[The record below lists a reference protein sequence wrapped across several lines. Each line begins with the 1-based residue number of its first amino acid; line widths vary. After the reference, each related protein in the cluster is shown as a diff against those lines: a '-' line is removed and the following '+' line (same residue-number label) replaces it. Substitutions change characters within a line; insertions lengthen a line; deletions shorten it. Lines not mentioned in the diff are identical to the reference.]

1 MMSFVFLV
9 AVLAAVVTRSS
20 TVTLPL
26 ERKPAAANP
35 TDGSASGAAPSQVD
49 DEQAESPINLEGET
63 PARSTD
69 TELDL
74 GTVWTD
80 FLMSQIPNEDKK
92 PTKLEVMKARRRRK
106 ISRGDEVLEAV
117 LDDTEKADP
126 RSIDELLEGL
136 GDVKM
141 ARQDSGVSTGRSA
154 TKKKRMKNRS
164 FERTGEETPAGKG
177 SPMGETSPEA
187 ADGDGAS
194 TVSVSTV
201 SVEVTPASADTRK
214 TVVKGGE
221 GDTAEDS
228 WQRPRSRKEKKERR
242 DSTAV
247 AVVSGRGSS
256 SDPPSPSG
264 EAQNAAPAAE
274 PEAATRGEEQNSS
287 VSGRSEAGSGEQEAA
302 IAAVPADL
310 PAKPEAVQLVADAD
324 GHEEQNS
331 GSATHK
337 AESVEEENCGAHV
350 RSSTPTPRYLF
361 DPLGFGCGD
370 VRSRSRSDSG
380 AETDYGDTS
389 S

>member
-1 MMSFVFLV
+1 MVCGGAAWRFVFGGALPPVPVDRGLVQYYGVYVFVFLV

-201 SVEVTPASADTRK
+201 
-214 TVVKGGE
+214 GGE

-256 SDPPSPSG
+256 SGPG
-264 EAQNAAPAAE
+264 A
-274 PEAATRGEEQNSS
+274 
-287 VSGRSEAGSGEQEAA
+287 GR
-302 IAAVPADL
+302 
-310 PAKPEAVQLVADAD
+310 
-324 GHEEQNS
+324 
-331 GSATHK
+331 
-337 AESVEEENCGAHV
+337 
-350 RSSTPTPRYLF
+350 RR
-361 DPLGFGCGD
+361 
-370 VRSRSRSDSG
+370 RSDV
-380 AETDYGDTS
+380 TR
-389 S
+389 

>member
-1 MMSFVFLV
+1 VQYYGVYVFVFLV

-35 TDGSASGAAPSQVD
+35 TDGSASGAAPQVD

-74 GTVWTD
+74 GSVWTD

-154 TKKKRMKNRS
+154 TKKKRMKNQK

-201 SVEVTPASADTRK
+201 SVEVTPASADNRK

-228 WQRPRSRKEKKERR
+228 WQRRVGRKEKKVSRR
-242 DSTAV
+242 DSGAAVTAV
-247 AVVSGRGSS
+247 VETGRGS

-264 EAQNAAPAAE
+264 EAQNV
-274 PEAATRGEEQNSS
+274 EAATRGEEQNSS
-287 VSGRSEAGSGEQEAA
+287 VSGRSEADSGEQEAA
-302 IAAVPADL
+302 TAAVPADL
-310 PAKPEAVQLVADAD
+310 PAKPEAVQLAGDEDAACDDTAKRGSAALDAD
-324 GHEEQNS
+324 GREEENS

-337 AESVEEENCGAHV
+337 GKSVEE
-350 RSSTPTPRYLF
+350 
-361 DPLGFGCGD
+361 
-370 VRSRSRSDSG
+370 
-380 AETDYGDTS
+380 
-389 S
+389 